1 MKNPL
6 VDFLFGQCDSV
17 AGVNGS
23 DYVDRVTSFTSSTSE
38 IKSHAYH
45 SASSFIG
52 TGAAPVV
59 TQPGPPPPVAP
70 STVAAP
76 TAAQLRPGAAPSANN
91 PSGYN
96 QYPDP
101 EVKGID
107 PAAEISRIENNIFIY
122 HIVISA
128 AAIGIGVT
136 MCMFVR
142 SILKPAKGFHG
153 GDSDDEMDSDGEDDD
168 SEES

>member
-17 AGVNGS
+17 GGVNGCGN
-23 DYVDRVTSFTSSTSE
+23 VDRVTNFASSSGA
-38 IKSHAYH
+38 IKAYPYH
-45 SASSFIG
+45 SPSSFIG

-59 TQPGPPPPVAP
+59 PPPAAP
-70 STVAAP
+70 STGAAP
-76 TAAQLRPGAAPSANN
+76 TAAQMRPGAAPSANN

-96 QYPDP
+96 QFPDP

-136 MCMFVR
+136 MCLFVR